1 MVENEYAEDDY
12 TASKIDDQLDFSVDA
27 DPDTNIDIS
36 YQNALVFNETYQHH
50 LNCVLETLQEALQEN
65 QNRQL
70 EIESELE
77 ELEQGRL
84 LSECNKKYSE
94 IKTDSLLPSNPLASN
109 NRKATVSI
117 FAAPYFK
124 VSLPNTRIWSIELI
138 SYIDSNYS
146 LSLEMIE
153 IVYSLFRTVIYLH
166 IRIIWIPS

>member
-1 MVENEYAEDDY
+1 MIENEYAEEDY
-12 TASKIDDQLDFSVDA
+12 TASRIDDQLDFSVYA
-27 DPDTNIDIS
+27 DPDDNIDIS

-50 LNCVLETLQEALQEN
+50 LNVVLETLMEALQEN

-70 EIESELE
+70 EIESELA
-77 ELEQGRL
+77 ELEQGRE
-84 LSECNKKYSE
+84 LSEYNKKYSG

-124 VSLPNTRIWSIELI
+124 VSLVNTHISSFELVSMI
-138 SYIDSNYS
+138 YNRS

-153 IVYSLFRTVIYLH
+153 IIYCLYVGL
-166 IRIIWIPS
+166 

>member
-12 TASKIDDQLDFSVDA
+12 TASRIDDQLDFSVDA

-50 LNCVLETLQEALQEN
+50 LNSVLETLQEALQEN

-124 VSLPNTRIWSIELI
+124 VSLANTHISSFEL
-138 SYIDSNYS
+138 YRFT
-146 LSLEMIE
+146 
-153 IVYSLFRTVIYLH
+153 IVV
-166 IRIIWIPS
+166 

>member
-50 LNCVLETLQEALQEN
+50 LNTVLETLQEALQEN

-84 LSECNKKYSE
+84 LSECNKKPLQ
-94 IKTDSLLPSNPLASN
+94 TLLNSCQVKNHTLSNS
-109 NRKATVSI
+109 
-117 FAAPYFK
+117 
-124 VSLPNTRIWSIELI
+124 
-138 SYIDSNYS
+138 
-146 LSLEMIE
+146 
-153 IVYSLFRTVIYLH
+153 
-166 IRIIWIPS
+166 

>member
-50 LNCVLETLQEALQEN
+50 LNSVLETLQEALQEN

-124 VSLPNTRIWSIELI
+124 VSLVNTHISSFELVI
-138 SYIDSNYS
+138 YNRS

-153 IVYSLFRTVIYLH
+153 IIYCLYVGL
-166 IRIIWIPS
+166 

>member
-1 MVENEYAEDDY
+1 MVENEYAEDNY
-12 TASKIDDQLDFSVDA
+12 TASRIDDQLDFSVDA

-50 LNCVLETLQEALQEN
+50 LNAVLETLQEALQEN

-124 VSLPNTRIWSIELI
+124 VSLPNTRIWSIELN
-138 SYIDSNYS
+138 IDSNYS

-153 IVYSLFRTVIYLH
+153 IVYSLFRTVIYFH